1 VQGQAYSSITINMGR
16 NAFLEYVP
24 DQIIPYG
31 PSRSHREVTIN
42 ASDDSFMIYAETLS
56 AGRIASNEVF
66 EFDVCMLKT
75 RINNKKGLVLSEYKA
90 GAFKK

>member
-1 VQGQAYSSITINMGR
+1 MGR
-16 NAFLEYVP
+16 AAFLEYVP

-42 ASDDSFMIYAETLS
+42 ASDDSFMIYVETLS

-66 EFDVCMLKT
+66 DFDVCMIKT
-75 RINNKKGLVLSEYKA
+75 RINNKKGLVRSEYKA
-90 GAFKK
+90 GPFKKYE